1 MQFLLKFFDFGFHP
15 RQCILPLY
23 IYTHTSTPVRYPV
36 SGARRTGEGGEG
48 CVAKQ
53 FFTREKAENLS
64 KGGTKHCTGFCCFNY
79 FALFSLYPVS
89 QSKLGSTT
97 TPACLAHHPWPVR
110 KGCAWRI
117 SKAIAICSL
126 VHYILS
132 SFASCSF
139 LAKRCYGMKSLACA
153 LGFSCTSHKLP
164 ESCCQYIYMRLAF
177 SSLTFVHFFFLGPPT
192 FPQSPVAEFSAVL
205 FLFWF

>member
-1 MQFLLKFFDFGFHP
+1 M
-15 RQCILPLY
+15 R
-23 IYTHTSTPVRYPV
+23 
-36 SGARRTGEGGEG
+36 GEG

-53 FFTREKAENLS
+53 FFTREKADNLS

-126 VHYILS
+126 VHYISS

-153 LGFSCTSHKLP
+153 LDFSCTSHKLP
-164 ESCCQYIYMRLAF
+164 ESCCQYIYVLGIFF
-177 SSLTFVHFFFLGPPT
+177 SDICSFVCSFFFLRPT
-192 FPQSPVAEFSAVL
+192 HIPTKSCRRVFCCSFSVLVLSELTKKLKVQQMQCYFFSCQSSG
-205 FLFWF
+205 